1 MTCERPLA
9 RAAQQHPITAPCSA
23 CSKETSPERGIR
35 GHHPSDATG
44 GGRPVVHTQANDP
57 AMIPI
62 GLLDGAVGLEQLLTR
77 RIGVQR

>member
-1 MTCERPLA
+1 MTCEPSLA
-9 RAAQQHPITAPCSA
+9 RAAQHHPITAPWSA

-35 GHHPSDATG
+35 GRHPSDATG